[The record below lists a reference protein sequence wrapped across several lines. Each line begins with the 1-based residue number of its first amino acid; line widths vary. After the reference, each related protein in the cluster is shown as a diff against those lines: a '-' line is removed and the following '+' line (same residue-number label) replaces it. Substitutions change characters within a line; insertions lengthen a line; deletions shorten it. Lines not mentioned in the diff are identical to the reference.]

1 MASWRFLAF
10 QYFPESRPLDDWYEG
25 LELESFNKFSAV
37 LEHLEVLP
45 RNYWRRPHFDVL
57 HGDQYHGMGEIRFK
71 GDHKVYRV
79 FGWFG
84 PERLQFTLL
93 HGCIKQRSDL
103 TAEMELA
110 RRRRD
115 LVITHRWMVLYDFTF
130 KAGTYTEPQE

>member
-1 MASWRFLAF
+1 MTQWRFLAF
-10 QYFPESRPLDDWYEG
+10 QYFPESRPVDEWQVR
-25 LELESFNKFSAV
+25 LEPDSFNKFSAV

-45 RNYWRRPHFDVL
+45 REFWRRPHFDVL

-71 GDHKVYRV
+71 GDRKVYRI

-84 PERLQFTLL
+84 LERLQFTLL

-110 RRRRD
+110 RQRRD
-115 LVITHRWMVLYDFTF
+115 LVISHRWQVLYDFAL
-130 KAGTYTEPQE
+130 KASTHTEPQE

>member
-10 QYFPESRPLDDWYEG
+10 QYFPESQPLDEWQEG
-25 LELESFNKFSAV
+25 LEPVSFNKFSAV

-45 RNYWRRPHFDVL
+45 RDYWRRPHFDVL
-57 HGDQYHGMGEIRFK
+57 HGDQYRGMGEIRFR
-71 GDHKVYRV
+71 GDRKVYRV

-84 PERLQFTLL
+84 PERMQFTLL

-110 RRRRD
+110 RQRRD
-115 LVITHRWMVLYDFTF
+115 LVIAHHWTVLYDFTL
-130 KAGTYTEPQE
+130 KAGTDTEPQE